1 MSNDSRSKQ
10 FLRIIKNPGGPPL
23 SMLQKMWHQLEL
35 ADLSTDTFVCASRA
49 QKDIIEY
56 QLGNVPFIEEPE
68 RRDTFPAIALAS
80 LCLKDIHQV
89 DPSEVVVV
97 MPIDHEVEDAYFT
110 DIAKLERVLK
120 DSQTELA
127 LMGVVPTEPTSKFGY
142 IHVADNPPTQGWKQV
157 NYFVEKPPIDEAE
170 RLIEEGALWNC
181 GVFSFQLSSI
191 IEYLKSNHWPDTY
204 LDFVRE
210 FSNLPNLSFD
220 YAVVERSTSIV
231 VLPYQGKWK
240 DIGTWEALTEEWD
253 EPLLGKG
260 ELIHCED
267 THVVNEFGVP
277 LIAMGLKNTIIVT
290 TPDGML
296 VADKSMSGKIKEV
309 AGVWHD
315 RPMVEERFWGTYKVM
330 DYQKLEDS
338 TEVLTKWVEID
349 TGKHLKYQKHQSRV
363 EIWTVVDGAGEVVL
377 NGQVRIVRPGDVVTI
392 SENTWHTIRAITK
405 LRIVEVQRGRE
416 LVEEDVQ
423 RSELSWDEILLRPNY
438 N

>member
-10 FLRIIKNPGGPPL
+10 FLRVMKNPDGPPL
-23 SMLQKMWHQLEL
+23 SMVQKIWYQLEQ
-35 ADLSTDTFVCASRA
+35 AGLSAEAFVCASRA

-89 DPSEVVVV
+89 DPSEVVIV

-110 DIAKLERVLK
+110 EIAKLERVLEE
-120 DSQTELA
+120 SQAELA

-142 IHVADNPPTQGWKQV
+142 IHVADNAHTRAWNPV
-157 NYFVEKPPIDEAE
+157 DYFVEKPPLDESE
-170 RLIEEGALWNC
+170 RLIEEGSLWNC
-181 GVFSFQLSSI
+181 GVFSFRLSSVI
-191 IEYLKSNHWPDTY
+191 DYLTFHHLPTTY
-204 LDFVRE
+204 LDFVSE
-210 FSNLPNLSFD
+210 FSTLPKLSFD
-220 YAVVERSTSIV
+220 YAVVERATSIV

-253 EPLLGKG
+253 EPMLGKG
-260 ELIHCED
+260 ELIQCED

-277 LIAMGLKNTIIVT
+277 LVAMGLKNTIIVT

-296 VADKSMSGKIKEV
+296 VADKSMSNRIKEV
-309 AGVWHD
+309 AGHWSD

-330 DYQKLEDS
+330 DYQKLEDG

-349 TGKHLKYQKHQSRV
+349 TGKHLKYQVHKSRV
-363 EIWTVVDGAGEVVL
+363 EIWTMVDGAGEVVL
-377 NGQVRIVRPGDVVTI
+377 DGQVRIVRPGDVVTI
-392 SENTWHTIRAITK
+392 TENTWHTIRAITK
-405 LRIVEVQRGRE
+405 LRLVEVQRGRE
-416 LVEEDVQ
+416 LVEEDIQ
-423 RSELSWDEILLRPNY
+423 RSELSWDEILLRQNY